1 MYEEI
6 IELVKND
13 ASSLIEYHKYSDIL
27 EKNIKMELEYLLD
40 GKSVK
45 IVDFIGEKSDGLY
58 LVNPENCEI
67 YIVKDSFKTSK
78 IISKTE
84 FMKLLGYS
92 SLVRILSYNNDSPFS
107 VIRYFTKEINTI
119 VNKYK

>member
-1 MYEEI
+1 MYQEI

-13 ASSLIEYHKYSDIL
+13 AESLIEYDKYSDIL
-27 EKNIKMELEYLLD
+27 EKNIKMELGYLSD
-40 GKSVK
+40 GKSIK
-45 IVDFIGEKSDGLY
+45 IVDFIGGKSDGLY
-58 LVNPENCEI
+58 LA
-67 YIVKDSFKTSK
+67 KDSFKISK

-107 VIRYFTKEINTI
+107 AIRYFTKEINKI
-119 VNKYK
+119 VDIYK

>member
-1 MYEEI
+1 MYQEI

-13 ASSLIEYHKYSDIL
+13 AESLIEYDKYSDIL
-27 EKNIKMELEYLLD
+27 EKNIKMELGYLSD
-40 GKSVK
+40 GKSIK
-45 IVDFIGEKSDGLY
+45 IVDFIGGKSYGLY
-58 LVNPENCEI
+58 LANSEDWEI
-67 YIVKDSFKTSK
+67 YIVKDSFKISK

-107 VIRYFTKEINTI
+107 AIRYFTKEINKI
-119 VNKYK
+119 VDIYK